1 MPKLP
6 IHKSS
11 QLTDFGVYLKTIVSK
26 TSASS
31 ERYAFSHTDDYYF
44 FGFIEEGR
52 CRLNI
57 DFKECTFEKG
67 SLAIIRPGQV
77 HRIIDAY
84 NLSANFLTIDSV
96 LINKEEKRILE
107 RYALQEVQLSDISE
121 QKLLL
126 SILARRLNCTENTS
140 SKLIVQR
147 LTTVIIGMIVR
158 DVANTTETLSEL
170 QGNINRYKEIAWE
183 FRDLLESNVRTN
195 RAPSFYAERLN
206 ITVAYL
212 NEAINA
218 VWGTSVSR
226 NIQDEIILQA
236 KRKLVYTTASVKEI
250 AQGLGFNDY
259 SYFTRLFTKVAGV
272 SPMLFRRKYHE

>member
-1 MPKLP
+1 MPHLP
-6 IHKSS
+6 IHRSS
-11 QLTDFGVYLKTIVSK
+11 QLTDFGVYLKTIISK
-26 TSASS
+26 TSVSS
-31 ERYAFSHTDDYYF
+31 DRYAFSHTDDYYF

-96 LINKEEKRILE
+96 LVNKEEKRLLE
-107 RYALQEVQLSDISE
+107 RYGRQEIQLSDISE
-121 QKLLL
+121 LKPLL
-126 SILARRLNCTENTS
+126 SILARRLSCTEEPS
-140 SKLIVQR
+140 SKPIVQR
-147 LTTVIIGMIVR
+147 LTTVIVGLVVENIVNATI
-158 DVANTTETLSEL
+158 VQSKL

-218 VWGTSVSR
+218 VLGTSVSR
-226 NIQDEIILQA
+226 HIQDEIILQA

-250 AQGLGFNDY
+250 A
-259 SYFTRLFTKVAGV
+259 
-272 SPMLFRRKYHE
+272 P

>member
-44 FGFIEEGR
+44 FGFIEDGQ

-57 DFKECTFEKG
+57 DFKEYTFEKD
-67 SLAIIRPGQV
+67 SLVIIRPGQV
-77 HRIIDAY
+77 HHIIDAY

-147 LTTVIIGMIVR
+147 LTTAIIGMIVR

-183 FRDLLESNVRTN
+183 FRDLLESNIRTN

>member
-1 MPKLP
+1 MPHLP
-6 IHKSS
+6 IHRSS
-11 QLTDFGVYLKTIVSK
+11 QLTDFGVYLKTIISK
-26 TSASS
+26 TSVSS
-31 ERYAFSHTDDYYF
+31 DRYAFSHTDDYYF

-96 LINKEEKRILE
+96 LVNKEEKRLLE
-107 RYALQEVQLSDISE
+107 RYGRQEIQLSDISE
-121 QKLLL
+121 LKPLL
-126 SILARRLNCTENTS
+126 SILARRLSCTEEPS
-140 SKLIVQR
+140 SKPIVQR
-147 LTTVIIGMIVR
+147 LTTVIVGLVVENIVNATI
-158 DVANTTETLSEL
+158 VQSKL

-218 VWGTSVSR
+218 VLGTSVSR
-226 NIQDEIILQA
+226 HIQDEIILQA
-236 KRKLVYTTASVKEI
+236 KRKLVYTTTSVKEI
-250 AQGLGFNDY
+250 AHSLGFDDY

-272 SPMLFRRKYHE
+272 SPTLFRRTYHE

>member
-1 MPKLP
+1 MSKPP

-44 FGFIEEGR
+44 FGFIEDGQ

-57 DFKECTFEKG
+57 DFKEYTLEKD
-67 SLAIIRPGQV
+67 SLVIIRPGQV
-77 HRIIDAY
+77 HHIIDAY

-250 AQGLGFNDY
+250 AQSLGFNDY

>member
-11 QLTDFGVYLKTIVSK
+11 QLTDFGVYLKMIVSK

-44 FGFIEEGR
+44 FGFIEDGQ

-57 DFKECTFEKG
+57 DFKEYTFEKD
-67 SLAIIRPGQV
+67 SLVIIRPGQV
-77 HRIIDAY
+77 HHIIDAY

-170 QGNINRYKEIAWE
+170 QVNINRYKEIAWE
-183 FRDLLESNVRTN
+183 FRDLLESNIRTN

>member
-11 QLTDFGVYLKTIVSK
+11 QLTDFGVYLKMIVSK

-44 FGFIEEGR
+44 FGFIEDGQ

-57 DFKECTFEKG
+57 DFKEYTFEKD
-67 SLAIIRPGQV
+67 SLVIIRPGQV
-77 HRIIDAY
+77 HHIIDAY

-183 FRDLLESNVRTN
+183 FRDLLESNIRTN

-218 VWGTSVSR
+218 VFGTSVSR
-226 NIQDEIILQA
+226 HIQDEIILQA

-250 AQGLGFNDY
+250 AHSLGFDDY

-272 SPMLFRRKYHE
+272 SPTLFRKNYHE

>member
-44 FGFIEEGR
+44 FGFIEDGQ

-57 DFKECTFEKG
+57 DFKEYTFEKD
-67 SLAIIRPGQV
+67 SLVIIRPGQV

-96 LINKEEKRILE
+96 LVNKEEKRLLE
-107 RYALQEVQLSDISE
+107 RYGRQEIQLSDISE
-121 QKLLL
+121 LKPLL
-126 SILARRLNCTENTS
+126 SILARRLSCTEEPS
-140 SKLIVQR
+140 SKPIVQR
-147 LTTVIIGMIVR
+147 LTTVIVGLVVENIVNATI
-158 DVANTTETLSEL
+158 VQSKL

-183 FRDLLESNVRTN
+183 FRDLLESNIRTN